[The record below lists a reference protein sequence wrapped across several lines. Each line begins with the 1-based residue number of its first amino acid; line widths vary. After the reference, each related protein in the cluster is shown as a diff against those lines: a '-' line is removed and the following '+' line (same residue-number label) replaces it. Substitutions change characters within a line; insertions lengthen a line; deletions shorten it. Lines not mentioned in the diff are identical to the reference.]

1 MNAHTDAGHQEQA
14 LLEVRDF
21 QVELITDAGIIR
33 AVDSVSFSI
42 YRGETVTI
50 IGESGSGKSTTAMGV
65 LRLLPE
71 DLAVISGSVL
81 IDGVDVIAEPKAI
94 DKVRGKTLA
103 LIPQDPMTALSP
115 VHSIG
120 SQLSEAIRIAG
131 AASKDRDAVRA
142 RAIRLLEQVHIPT
155 PDKQL
160 KKYPHQLSGGMLQR
174 VLIAIA
180 LASEPQL
187 LVADEPT
194 SALDV
199 TVQGGI
205 LDLLLELQE
214 QRGIGIL
221 MITHD
226 LGVAR
231 LISDRI
237 HVMKDGSFVESGEVQ
252 QIVDNPAT
260 EYTRSL
266 LAAVPVLGPWDE
278 TPAAS
283 GEPAANAGGDGTAVG
298 RSAVDTSTTAPGAA
312 LTRTGVRH
320 E

>member
-1 MNAHTDAGHQEQA
+1 MNSHSKVTEQP
-14 LLEVRDF
+14 LLEVCDF
-21 QVELITDAGIIR
+21 QVELITDAGIVR
-33 AVDSVSFSI
+33 AVDCVSFSI
-42 YRGETVTI
+42 HRGETVTI
-50 IGESGSGKSTTAMGV
+50 IGESGSGKSTTAMGI
-65 LRLLPE
+65 LRLLPD
-71 DLAVISGSVL
+71 DLAVLSGTVR
-81 IDGVDVIAEPKAI
+81 IDGVDVIADPKAI
-94 DKVRGKTLA
+94 DKVRGRTLA

-120 SQLSEAIRIAG
+120 NQLSEAIRIAG
-131 AASKDRDAVRA
+131 AASKDPGAVHA

-155 PDKQL
+155 PDAQL

-199 TVQGGI
+199 TVQAGI

-237 HVMKDGSFVESGEVQ
+237 HVMKDGAFVESGEVQ
-252 QIVDNPAT
+252 QIVVNPAT
-260 EYTRSL
+260 EYTRKL
-266 LAAVPVLGPWDE
+266 LAAIPVLGAWDE
-278 TPAAS
+278 SPAAS
-283 GEPAANAGGDGTAVG
+283 
-298 RSAVDTSTTAPGAA
+298 TTLTMTGAS
-312 LTRTGVRH
+312 H

>member
-1 MNAHTDAGHQEQA
+1 MNKHVEQP

-21 QVELITDAGIIR
+21 QVELITDAGIVR
-33 AVDSVSFSI
+33 AVDSVSFTI
-42 YRGETVTI
+42 HRGETVTI
-50 IGESGSGKSTTAMGV
+50 IGESGSGKSTTAMGL
-65 LRLLPE
+65 LRLLPD
-71 DLAVISGSVL
+71 DLAVLSGSVR
-81 IDGVDVIAEPKAI
+81 IDGVDVIADSKAI
-94 DKVRGKTLA
+94 DKVRGRTLA

-120 SQLSEAIRIAG
+120 NQLFEAIRIAG
-131 AASKDRDAVRA
+131 AASAKDKGAVRA

-155 PDKQL
+155 PDAQL

-199 TVQGGI
+199 TVQAGI

-237 HVMKDGSFVESGEVQ
+237 HVMKDGAFVESGEVQ

-260 EYTRSL
+260 EYTRKL
-266 LAAVPVLGPWDE
+266 LAAIPVLGAWDE
-278 TPAAS
+278 TPAA
-283 GEPAANAGGDGTAVG
+283 GTAL
-298 RSAVDTSTTAPGAA
+298 TTTGAS
-312 LTRTGVRH
+312 H